1 MATDKHWFTSP
12 VLDEKVGNIF
22 SLNFISVDWDTEWA
36 GREKPLFHIRKN
48 VPYFGDGE
56 EQEQLILGV
65 GFGIDQFEIAFSFS
79 PYL

>member
-1 MATDKHWFTSP
+1 MGIQSEPEGRSHFFI
-12 VLDEKVGNIF
+12 LEKNI
-22 SLNFISVDWDTEWA
+22 
-36 GREKPLFHIRKN
+36 
-48 VPYFGDGE
+48 PYFGDGE